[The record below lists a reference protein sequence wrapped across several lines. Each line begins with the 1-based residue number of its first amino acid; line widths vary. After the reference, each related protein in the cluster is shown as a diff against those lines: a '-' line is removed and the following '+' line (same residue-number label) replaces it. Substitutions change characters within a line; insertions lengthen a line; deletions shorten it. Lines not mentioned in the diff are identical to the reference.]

1 MQHEL
6 ITVYYDGK
14 CGMCAKEIRYYKKIA
29 PNNIF
34 DWQDIT
40 VSTQSLKQSGVS
52 LTEGLKYLHVKNTEG
67 KLLIGVDAF
76 ICIWQQ
82 LPYWRY
88 LAYLVKLP
96 MIKQIATVIYKAFA
110 HWRFK
115 KITYCNL
122 N

>member
-1 MQHEL
+1 MQKEL

-14 CGMCAKEIRYYKKIA
+14 CGMCSKEIRYYKKIA

-96 MIKQIATVIYKAFA
+96 ILKQIVTVIYKTFA